1 VQQLAVA
8 QPYLY
13 GAGQLLHIV
22 GLVWSGGYGVQRK
35 VAGSEQVLRSSAE
48 VAGMGLMG
56 LGGLL
61 AIVGGLLFVV
71 VVVRALRQPGAQ
83 LGLQAPA

>member
-1 VQQLAVA
+1 
-8 QPYLY
+8 
-13 GAGQLLHIV
+13 
-22 GLVWSGGYGVQRK
+22 VQRK
-35 VAGSEQVLRSSAE
+35 VAGGEQVLRSSAE

-71 VVVRALRQPGAQ
+71 VVVRALRQPGVQ
-83 LGLQAPA
+83 SGLQAPP